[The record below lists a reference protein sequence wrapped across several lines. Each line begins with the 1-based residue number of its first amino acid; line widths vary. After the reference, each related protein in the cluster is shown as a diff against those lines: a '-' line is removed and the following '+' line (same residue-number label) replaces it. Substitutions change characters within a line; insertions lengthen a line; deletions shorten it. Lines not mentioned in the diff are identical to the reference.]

1 MTTSLVSD
9 AVRAAFPFTV
19 DKLPLG
25 GPDGLKTPHYGLFR
39 SDTAACVGVA
49 VRKGYEPHTTDDVC
63 ALVEAAT
70 SAFQGEARAQCSFID
85 GHYVAVEPSVEY
97 RRSIFGTADNIW
109 PRLWIRAGYD
119 GRAFKAQLGYYR
131 DACRNM
137 AIIRE
142 AGGRSIVANIR
153 HTSQLRDKLSE
164 LRQTFARLAA
174 GWDGVAET
182 ARAMESRQVNLADFL
197 RQVYPMADDASERTR
212 SSAERRIEAIVNRV
226 ISERQATGRARL
238 VGNDGGYL
246 VSAWEAFN
254 AVQGFAQHDSR
265 RHGRPDY
272 FTRAIVALDDAAVS
286 RALDLALAV

>member
-1 MTTSLVSD
+1 MTTSLISD

-19 DKLPLG
+19 DKLPLN

-49 VRKGYEPHTTDDVC
+49 VRKGYEPHTTDDVV
-63 ALVEAAT
+63 ALVEAAC
-70 SAFQGEARAQCSFID
+70 SAFSGEARAHCSFID
-85 GHYVAVEPSVEY
+85 GHYVAVEPSIEY

-119 GRAFKAQLGYYR
+119 GRAFNAQLGYYR

-142 AGGRSIVANIR
+142 VSGRAITANIR
-153 HTSQLRDKLSE
+153 HTAHLRDRLSE
-164 LRQTFARLAA
+164 LQQTFARLAA
-174 GWDGVAET
+174 GWDSVAET
-182 ARAMESRQVNLADFL
+182 ARAMDARQVNLADFL
-197 RQVYPMADDASERTR
+197 RHVYPLADNASDRTR
-212 SSAERRIEAIVNRV
+212 NSAERRIETIVSRV
-226 ISERQATGRARL
+226 VRERQVTGRPRL
-238 VGNDGGYL
+238 VGDDGAYL

-254 AVQGFAQHDSR
+254 AVQGYVQHDSR

-286 RALDLALAV
+286 RALDLAIAV